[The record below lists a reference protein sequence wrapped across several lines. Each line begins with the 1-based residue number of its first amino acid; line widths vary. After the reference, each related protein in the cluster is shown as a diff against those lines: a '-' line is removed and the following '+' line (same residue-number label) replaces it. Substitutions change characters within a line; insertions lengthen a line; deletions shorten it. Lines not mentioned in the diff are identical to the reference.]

1 MPETVYFDEYFQT
14 SPNLEDKVV
23 AITGTSSG
31 CGFEAAKF
39 CVKKNVKVLFLL
51 NRESSVLREAIGE
64 LKEEE
69 SSTRIVSVNC
79 DLSSFKS
86 VQEAAKEVNDYLR
99 ESNDSLDVLMNNAG
113 VCFLTN
119 QLTED
124 GFDITMQVNFLSH
137 ALLTNLLLNS
147 LLESPSAR
155 IVFQS
160 SVTRFTTK
168 FKKNGLKN
176 CKKLTKEQK
185 EELIGTNSSKD
196 IADRYGNS
204 KICTA
209 IFCLELGRRFP
220 SLTCC
225 VADPGVSATKIT
237 KSAEKNNAPN
247 SISRFFDELS
257 TSIFFPPVMQSAAD
271 GCLTLVEASFG
282 ENIKSGDFIAPNYVA
297 FGKPKIFSN
306 YGKQKPGFMK
316 TSN

>member
-1 MPETVYFDEYFQT
+1 MYILD
-14 SPNLEDKVV
+14 
-23 AITGTSSG
+23 I
-31 CGFEAAKF
+31 
-39 CVKKNVKVLFLL
+39 LFV
-51 NRESSVLREAIGE
+51 E
-64 LKEEE
+64 
-69 SSTRIVSVNC
+69 
-79 DLSSFKS
+79 
-86 VQEAAKEVNDYLR
+86 
-99 ESNDSLDVLMNNAG
+99 NNK
-113 VCFLTN
+113 
-119 QLTED
+119 D

-155 IVFQS
+155 I
-160 SVTRFTTK
+160 
-168 FKKNGLKN
+168 
-176 CKKLTKEQK
+176 LTKEQK
-185 EELIGTNSSKD
+185 QDFIGTNSSKD

-316 TSN
+316 TVWNILERAIRNEEDWKECLKTCEEELKISF